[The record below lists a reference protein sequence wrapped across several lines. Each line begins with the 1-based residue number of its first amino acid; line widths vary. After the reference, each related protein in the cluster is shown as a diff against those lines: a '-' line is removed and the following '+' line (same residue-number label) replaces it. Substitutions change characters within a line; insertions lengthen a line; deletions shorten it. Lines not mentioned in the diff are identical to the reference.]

1 MIRYYKKIAFL
12 NIQESWFD
20 GTINLKDLFSFKV
33 VYHLKSDRKM
43 FAIKEI
49 THTLELDLLQEKE
62 KIFSNFSKA
71 NRQQVR
77 KAEEDGITID
87 TNDDID
93 TFVEFFND
101 FASKKGTYATS
112 RKSIIEKKD
121 YLVISFARYKTDI
134 IAAQS
139 YLVDN
144 DRKIVR
150 HYQTA
155 NKRFDDNV
163 NKNFV
168 GQANKYL
175 LVNNL
180 LRFKDNGYKIF
191 DFGGFVPNTKDESL
205 MGINNYKLKFGG
217 EIKECKDYYSIP
229 YWLVKK
235 ISNFLGRKGTV

>member
-1 MIRYYKKIAFL
+1 MIRYYKKNAFL

-20 GTINLKDLFSFKV
+20 GTITLRDLLSFKV

-43 FAIKEI
+43 FAIREI
-49 THTLELDLLQEKE
+49 THTLELDLQQEKE

-77 KAEEDGITID
+77 KAEEEGITIEI
-87 TNDDID
+87 NNDID
-93 TFVEFFND
+93 TFVDFFND
-101 FASKKGTYATS
+101 FAAKKDTYATS
-112 RKSIIEKKD
+112 RERIIEKKD
-121 YLVISFARYKTDI
+121 YLVLSFARFESKI

-139 YLVDN
+139 FLVDK
-144 DRKIVR
+144 DKKIVR

-180 LRFKDNGYKIF
+180 LRFKEEGYKIF
-191 DFGGFVPNTKDESL
+191 DFGGFVPDTKDESL

-217 EIKECKDYYSIP
+217 EIKECKDYYSLP
-229 YWLVKK
+229 YWMVKK
-235 ISNFLGRKGTV
+235 IANFLGRVGTV